1 MKIRS
6 FTALTAAVIL
16 GFASVVHGAEQKI
29 GLVDLRKVFDGYHR
43 TQEADK
49 KIKDEAET
57 LKRNTESMLED
68 YKKAND
74 EYKQVIDAANDSALS
89 AEEKQKRQKA
99 AQDKLADIKQLENQ
113 IRSVGESSR
122 AALAEKQ
129 RRMRDQI
136 LKEIREVVVMKSK
149 AAGFTLVL
157 DSAADSVN
165 QTPVVLFTNGENDLT
180 AEVIKQLNANSPT
193 TPITGAAD
201 KAEKSE
207 KK

>member
-1 MKIRS
+1 MKTRTL
-6 FTALTAAVIL
+6 TALAAAAFL
-16 GFASVVHGAEQKI
+16 GFTTLAQAAEQKI

-49 KIKDEAET
+49 KIKDEAES

-68 YKKAND
+68 YKKANE

-89 AEEKQKRQKA
+89 AEEKQKRQKS

-122 AALAEKQ
+122 ASLAEKQ

-136 LKEIREVVVMKSK
+136 LKEIREVVVAKAK
-149 AAGFTLVL
+149 AAGYTLVL

-165 QTPVVLFTNGENDLT
+165 QTPIVLFTNGDNDLT
-180 AEVIKQLNANSPT
+180 QEVIKHLNANAPT

-201 KAEKSE
+201 KE